1 MQRFFGPWGTA
12 YQEAAVNFSEAARG
26 DPTAIHKTFA
36 GFVDAYELTLGRFVN
51 APSVGSS
58 RESTERLLRGF
69 DAWVEMNR
77 AAMDFQTVLSNT
89 GMHAQESLMSRL
101 VCMGEK
107 GEKITTLREL
117 YDLWVDTLEK
127 AYSELFGNES
137 FAALQGRYV
146 NASLLFRRRQGELLD
161 ELMATIGL
169 PGRKEVD
176 QIHRHVHDLRIELRW
191 VKREM
196 RAMRRELGA
205 QAAALEE
212 ARSGAGQ
219 GAAEASAD
227 EPAAKAAA
235 RKPSAKTSAK
245 AAPAGTKPRRRPA
258 ATDPETP
265 KP

>member
-1 MQRFFGPWGTA
+1 
-12 YQEAAVNFSEAARG
+12 
-26 DPTAIHKTFA
+26 
-36 GFVDAYELTLGRFVN
+36 
-51 APSVGSS
+51 
-58 RESTERLLRGF
+58 
-69 DAWVEMNR
+69 
-77 AAMDFQTVLSNT
+77 MDYQTVLSNT